1 MSQADLLVNLIKT
14 ASSGNQQA
22 FREAAGQ
29 LIQRERE
36 KGHRVLAERLNK
48 SLQVSSRNLSV
59 GQSANNNSQKKKE
72 LFFEITPERGLNG
85 LTFADSITEQV
96 HELVEEQHKA
106 DVLHAYN
113 LKPRNKI
120 LLAGAPG
127 NGKTSLAEAIA
138 YELMVPLIV
147 VRYDTLIGSY
157 LGETAAKLNS
167 LFEYVRGRRCVL
179 FFDEFE
185 TLGKERGDTQETG
198 EIKRVVSALLLQ
210 IDDLPDFVVTLAAT
224 NHPELLDK
232 AVWRRFQLRLE
243 LPKPTQAQLSH
254 FIESIGQRTQVNFG
268 YANETLAK
276 KLLGQSF
283 AEVEEFCLGIVR
295 RAVLTDQTKN
305 AKQLTQQKLL
315 QWQQQLKPSQE
326 QLS

>member
-22 FREAAGQ
+22 FHEVASQ
-29 LIQRERE
+29 LIQRERA
-36 KGHRVLAERLNK
+36 KGHRVLAERLDK
-48 SLQVSSRNLSV
+48 SLQGSGRSLPVV
-59 GQSANNNSQKKKE
+59 QSINNNSQNKKE
-72 LFFEITPERGLNG
+72 LFFEIIPERGLND
-85 LTFADSITEQV
+85 LTFSASIKEQV
-96 HELVEEQHKA
+96 NELVEEQHKA

-147 VRYDTLIGSY
+147 VRYDSLIGSY

-167 LFEYVRGRRCVL
+167 LFEYARGRRCVL

-185 TLGKERGDTQETG
+185 TLGKERADAQETG

-243 LPKPTQAQLSH
+243 LPKPTREQLSN
-254 FIESIGQRTQVNFG
+254 FIEAISQRTQVDFG

-295 RAVLTDQTKN
+295 RAVLTGQTKD
-305 AKQLTQQKLL
+305 AKQLTQQKLQ
-315 QWQQQLKPSQE
+315 QWQQQLKPSQT
-326 QLS
+326 QFS

>member
-1 MSQADLLVNLIKT
+1 MSQADLLVNLFKT
-14 ASSGNQQA
+14 ASSGNQTA
-22 FREAAGQ
+22 FREVASQ
-29 LIQRERE
+29 LIERERA
-36 KGHRVLAERLNK
+36 KGHRVLAERLDK
-48 SLQVSSRNLSV
+48 SLQKNSRSLPV
-59 GQSANNNSQKKKE
+59 VQSINNNTKNKKE
-72 LFFEITPERGLNG
+72 LFFEVIPERSFKE
-85 LTFADSITEQV
+85 LTFSYAIKEQV
-96 HELVEEQHKA
+96 NELVEEQHKA
-106 DVLHAYN
+106 DILRAHN

-167 LFEYVRGRRCVL
+167 LFEYVRNRRCVL

-198 EIKRVVSALLLQ
+198 EIKRVVSTLLLL
-210 IDDLPDFVVTLAAT
+210 IDDLPDFVITLAAT

-243 LPKPTQAQLSH
+243 LPKPTREQLSH
-254 FIESIGQRTQVNFG
+254 FIETISLRTQVDFG
-268 YANETLAK
+268 YAYETLAK

-283 AEVEEFCLGIVR
+283 AEVEEFCLAVVR
-295 RAVLTDQTKN
+295 RAVLTNKTKN
-305 AKQLTQQKLL
+305 AKQLTQRKLE
-315 QWQQQLKPSQE
+315 QWQQQLKPSQV
-326 QLS
+326 QVS

>member
-1 MSQADLLVNLIKT
+1 MSQADLLVKLLKT
-14 ASSGNQQA
+14 AGSGNQQA
-22 FREAAGQ
+22 FREVASQ
-29 LIQRERE
+29 LIDRERA
-36 KGHRVLAERLNK
+36 KGHRVLAERLDK
-48 SLQVSSRNLSV
+48 SLQISSRNLPV
-59 GQSANNNSQKKKE
+59 VQSINNNSKNKKE
-72 LFFEITPERGLNG
+72 LFFELVPERGLND
-85 LTFADSITEQV
+85 LTFADCIKEQV
-96 HELVEEQHKA
+96 NELVEEQHKA

-113 LKPRNKI
+113 LNPRNKI

-127 NGKTSLAEAIA
+127 NGKTSLAEALA

-147 VRYDTLIGSY
+147 VRYDGLIGSY

-167 LFEYVRGRRCVL
+167 LFEYVRERRCVL

-185 TLGKERGDTQETG
+185 TLGKERGDAQETG

-210 IDDLPDFVVTLAAT
+210 IDDLPDYVVTLAAT

-243 LPKPTQAQLSH
+243 LPKPTRDQLSN
-254 FIESIGQRTQVNFG
+254 FIESISLRTQVDFG
-268 YANETLAK
+268 YAHETLAK

-283 AEVEEFCLGIVR
+283 AEVEEFCLGVVR
-295 RAVLTDQTKN
+295 RAVLTNSTAN
-305 AKQLTQQKLL
+305 AKQLTQQKLQ
-315 QWQQQLKPSQE
+315 QWQQQLKPNKE